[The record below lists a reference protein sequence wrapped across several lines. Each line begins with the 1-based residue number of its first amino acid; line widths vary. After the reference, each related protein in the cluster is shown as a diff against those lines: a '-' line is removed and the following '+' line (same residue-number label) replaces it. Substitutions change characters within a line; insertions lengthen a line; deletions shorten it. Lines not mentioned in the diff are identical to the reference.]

1 MVAKENVTIGNIV
14 VGGTMREGAVYAHHY
29 MKYTWWFRANS
40 SSMMSLGD
48 DLHALHRETLFNDE
62 FR

>member
-1 MVAKENVTIGNIV
+1 MVAKENVTIENIV
-14 VGGTMREGAVYAHHY
+14 VGGTMGEPFMRIT
-29 MKYTWWFRANS
+29 TWNIHDGFERTR
-40 SSMMSLGD
+40 SMMSLGD